1 MQLPIAVD
9 IKLDAE
15 RPTNQNSASF
25 RYGLYIVSSPFL
37 AFLKL
42 GVFPFRLWAMIG
54 RNPRDTDDAKIRPK
68 WNVMITVDRKNERIT
83 SRSCI
88 FTYQNVSYLM

>member
-1 MQLPIAVD
+1 MPLPIAVD
-9 IKLDAE
+9 IKLEAE

-42 GVFPFRLWAMIG
+42 GAFPLRLWAMIG

-68 WNVMITVDRKNERIT
+68 GNVMITVDRNKNLFIL
-83 SRSCI
+83 
-88 FTYQNVSYLM
+88 VHLD